1 MNKTFWRLLRFT
13 KPLTGWML
21 LAVLLGVLTIGGGV
35 GLMAL
40 SAYIIATAALHPSL
54 AALAFAVIGVRFF
67 GITRGIFRY
76 LERVVSHHVTFRL
89 LSELRVW
96 FYKALEPLVPARL
109 TALAPNRGSEYSSG
123 ELLSRFVADIETLQE
138 FYVRVLAPPLVAA
151 IVALVMWGILGAYNA
166 VFALI
171 FLTFFVLTG
180 VAVPLLTYFLSR
192 RVGRQMVAVRSA
204 LNTTLIDGIQGMADI
219 LAFGHEGEQQQTMQ
233 RLNQRLIRLQT
244 TMARVNGLQE
254 ALGTLFTNLSLWTI
268 LLFGIPLV
276 SMGHLSGISLAVVAL
291 VAVAS
296 FEAVLS
302 LPVAAQ
308 HLGGS
313 LEAARRLFEVV
324 DAQPAVHDP
333 ENFSRDGGGA
343 RRGWEIPTTQNYG
356 IDIQHLRFRYTS
368 QGPDVLNDIS
378 FTLPQG
384 QCIALVG
391 PSGAGKST
399 LANVLLRFWE
409 YEEGHIL
416 LGGHELRTYR
426 QDDLHQLISVVEQDT
441 HLFNV
446 SVRENMLIAR
456 PDASQEELEQ
466 AAKQAHVHDFIQS
479 LPQGYETRV
488 GEQGL
493 NVSGGE
499 RQRIAIART
508 LLKNAP
514 ILILDEPTA
523 NLDAVTEQE
532 ILRSLQALM
541 QGRTTL
547 LITHRLVGLD
557 KTNEIL
563 VMQSGKISERGT
575 HHELLQAEGLY
586 WKLWQLQNQMIAS

>member
-1 MNKTFWRLLRFT
+1 MNKTFWRLLHFT
-13 KPLTGWML
+13 KPLTSWML
-21 LAVLLGVLTIGGGV
+21 LAVLLGIVTIGGGV
-35 GLMAL
+35 GLIAL

-67 GITRGIFRY
+67 GITRGLFRY
-76 LERVVSHHVTFRL
+76 LERVVSHQVTFRL
-89 LSELRVW
+89 LAELRVW

-109 TALAPNRGSEYSSG
+109 TALAQNRGSEYSSG

-138 FYVRVLAPPLVAA
+138 FYIRVLAPPLVAA
-151 IVALVMWGILGAYNA
+151 IVALVMWAILGAYNA

-171 FLTFFVLTG
+171 FLTFFILAG
-180 VAVPLLTYFLSR
+180 VGVPLLTYFLSR
-192 RVGRQMVAVRSA
+192 RVGRQMVTVRSA
-204 LNTTLIDGIQGMADI
+204 LNTTLIDSIQGMADI
-219 LAFGHEGEQQQTMQ
+219 LAFGHEGEQQRTMQ

-244 TMARVNGLQE
+244 TMVRVNGLQE
-254 ALGTLFTNLSLWTI
+254 ALGTLFTNLSLWMI

-276 SMGHLSGISLAVVAL
+276 STGHLSGISLAVVAL
-291 VAVAS
+291 AAVAS
-296 FEAVLS
+296 FEAVLP

-308 HLGGS
+308 HVGGS

-324 DAQPAVHDP
+324 DAQPAVQNGRP
-333 ENFSRDGGGA
+333 QGSPPPSRPA
-343 RRGWEIPTTQNYG
+343 SVPTTQNYG
-356 IDIQHLRFRYTS
+356 IEVQHLHFRYAP
-368 QGPDVLNDIS
+368 QGPDVLDDIS

-391 PSGAGKST
+391 PSGVGKST

-416 LGGHELRTYR
+416 LGGHELRDYR

-446 SVRENMLIAR
+446 SIRENMLIAR
-456 PDASQEELEQ
+456 PDANQEELEQ
-466 AAKQAHVHDFIQS
+466 AAKQAHIHDFIQS
-479 LPQGYETRV
+479 LPQGYETRI

-499 RQRIAIART
+499 RQRIAIARA

-523 NLDAVTEQE
+523 NLDVVTEQE
-532 ILRSLQALM
+532 ILRSLHTLM

-547 LITHRLVGLD
+547 LITHRLVSLD

-563 VMQSGKISERGT
+563 VMQSGKIAERGT
-575 HHELLQAEGLY
+575 HHELLQAAGLY
-586 WKLWQLQNQMIAS
+586 WKLWQLQNHIIAS